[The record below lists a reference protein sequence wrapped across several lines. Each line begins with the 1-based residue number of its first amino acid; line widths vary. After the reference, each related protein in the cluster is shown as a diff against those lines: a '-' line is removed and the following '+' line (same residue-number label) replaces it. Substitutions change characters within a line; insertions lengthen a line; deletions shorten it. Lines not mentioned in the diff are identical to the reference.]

1 MAQDLKIGGGGTVLI
16 VDDDQILRDLIKVL
30 LMGLG
35 FSVLEAKDGLEAM
48 EVFSQN
54 QDTIRCVLCD
64 LIMPNMNGWE
74 TVAALQ
80 QLAPTIPVILSSA
93 YDPQALVLDGS
104 HSEVNQIFL
113 GKPYGVDQLRQ
124 AIGKALNA
132 DFLVNMKELDISD
145 ILANIREKAH
155 TICSKI
161 VLCEA
166 IEMDENEIRFFL
178 ACNHVSNCKVQDAY
192 LRFVREYD
200 AMIAREKPLTKQ
212 INSINL

>member
-16 VDDDQILRDLIKVL
+16 VDDDQILRDLIKVI

-64 LIMPNMNGWE
+64 LIMPHMNGWE

-132 DFLVNMKELDISD
+132 DFFGEHE
-145 ILANIREKAH
+145 R
-155 TICSKI
+155 
-161 VLCEA
+161 
-166 IEMDENEIRFFL
+166 
-178 ACNHVSNCKVQDAY
+178 
-192 LRFVREYD
+192 
-200 AMIAREKPLTKQ
+200 ARHL
-212 INSINL
+212 